1 MGEKKNQK
9 DWEKSKEKKNVLKL
23 TNDGGE
29 DGAGGVVTG
38 KAGFAH
44 AGAIID
50 HKGSNFVVTHLF
62 FGEEKRKKEKGKKGK
77 KRQGEMIFTG

>member
-9 DWEKSKEKKNVLKL
+9 DWGKSKEKKNVLKL

-44 AGAIID
+44 AGAIIN

-62 FGEEKRKKEKGKKGK
+62 IGKEKERKG
-77 KRQGEMIFTG
+77 QGF